1 MEVTQ
6 KDCRGSFYEWCVF
19 MCVCGRGCGGDG
31 GDVLE
36 QWFPTSSAPGTSL
49 PWAGVRG
56 VWDDSSTLQFLCTL
70 FLT

>member
-1 MEVTQ
+1 MA
-6 KDCRGSFYEWCVF
+6 CVHV
-19 MCVCGRGCGGDG
+19 CVRQGLGWG

-49 PWAGVRG
+49 PWAGVGG
-56 VWDDSSTLQFLCTL
+56 VWDDSSTLHLCTV